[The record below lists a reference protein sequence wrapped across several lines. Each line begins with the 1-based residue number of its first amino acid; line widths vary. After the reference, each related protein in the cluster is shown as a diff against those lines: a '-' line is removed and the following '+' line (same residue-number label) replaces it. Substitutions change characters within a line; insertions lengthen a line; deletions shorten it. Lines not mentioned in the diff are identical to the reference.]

1 MAQRRVVH
9 QKDTMGEFLNPDNGY
24 RGSLVRKGIQPKD
37 HMKDNVKELRLAQ
50 MRQKMKKDEEDQPEK
65 PLYKLAQFQNVE
77 SRLYD
82 IPKENIRRQS
92 FEPKEFLTRGASE
105 RRQMEIEKSSKAVR
119 AELEMKLEEQRQ
131 YSEQQLTPRKASV
144 PRPHEYAQV
153 PEPSNTNFIS
163 RNRVEAVSNIQGRR
177 NSFNNDDNGKH
188 DEFGRVPQY
197 LVDRKQK
204 WEEEKEE
211 MRRRLPDPN
220 CPPGMR
226 LMPEEERLNTL
237 QVLQESK
244 ETVLEQLRRM
254 PFVIETPS
262 LRKKQDALESKLRE
276 IENALTIFSKQ
287 KVFVAKN

>member
-1 MAQRRVVH
+1 MAQRRAPH
-9 QKDTMGEFLNPDNGY
+9 QKDSMGEFLNPDHSY
-24 RGSLVRKGIQPKD
+24 RGNLARKGIQPKD
-37 HMKDNVKELRLAQ
+37 HIKDNVKEMRLAQ
-50 MRQKMKKDEEDQPEK
+50 MRLKMKKDEEDQPEK
-65 PLYKLAQFQNVE
+65 PLYKLSQFQNVD

-92 FEPKEFLTRGASE
+92 FEPKEFLSRGASE
-105 RRQMEIEKSSKAVR
+105 RRQLEIAQSSKAAR

-131 YSEQQLTPRKASV
+131 YSDQQLTPRKATI
-144 PRPHEYAQV
+144 PRPHEYAQL

-163 RNRVEAVSNIQGRR
+163 RNRVEAVSNTNGRR
-177 NSFNNDDNGKH
+177 SSFNNDDAGKH
-188 DEFGRVPQY
+188 EEFGRVPQY
-197 LVDRKQK
+197 LVDRKQR

-211 MRRRLPDPN
+211 IRLRMPDPN

-226 LMPEEERLNTL
+226 LMPEEERLSTL

-244 ETVLEQLRRM
+244 ETVLEQLRRL

-262 LRKKQDALESKLRE
+262 IRKKHDALECKLRE